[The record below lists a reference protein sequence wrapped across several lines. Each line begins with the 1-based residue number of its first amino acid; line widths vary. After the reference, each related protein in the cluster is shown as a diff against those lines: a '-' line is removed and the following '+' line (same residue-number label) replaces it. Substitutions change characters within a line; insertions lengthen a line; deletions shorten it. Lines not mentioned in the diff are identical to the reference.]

1 MEILDI
7 FQIIKVPMTVAH
19 VLSVVLGMGAA
30 LVSDALF
37 SFYAKDKKLNET
49 EIYTLSILS
58 KIVFYG
64 LILITITGAFIFLSD
79 VEKYTHSTKF
89 LVKMSILFVLLIN
102 GYFLNKII
110 WPHLSDDNFFIVD
123 DKRNIRRLAFACGA
137 ISVISWLAVCSLGVI
152 DSIKYNYPTIMFSYL
167 ILTIFGILFAL
178 VVERLELN

>member
-7 FQIIKVPMTVAH
+7 FQLIKVPMTIAH

-37 SFYAKDKKLNET
+37 SFYSKDKKLNET

-64 LILITITGAFIFLSD
+64 LILITITGTCIFLSD
-79 VEKYTHSTKF
+79 IEKYINSTKF
-89 LVKMSILFVLLIN
+89 LIKMSILLVLLVN
-102 GYFLNKII
+102 GYFLNKIV
-110 WPHLSDDNFFIVD
+110 WPHLINDNFFVAD

-137 ISVISWLAVCSLGVI
+137 ISVISWLAICSLGVI
-152 DSIKYNYPTIMFSYL
+152 DSIKYNYPTVMFAYIIFT
-167 ILTIFGILFAL
+167 ILGILFAL
-178 VVERLELN
+178 VVERFEFN